1 MVAAAKG
8 SAAALTGWEMAA
20 AATARAARAAA
31 TVTPLLLAARGVAAA
46 PRGCRLR
53 SSACRAQDT
62 AACLHL
68 ENRSIGVVTSR
79 WQYAGSWSAHAA
91 GCELGASEGEDGEG
105 DGGGCEAGGGCI
117 GGVDAALAP
126 L

>member
-1 MVAAAKG
+1 MGDGGGGDGAGGEGGGDCNTVVVGGEGGG
-8 SAAALTGWEMAA
+8 SCAEGMQIAQLS
-20 AATARAARAAA
+20 
-31 TVTPLLLAARGVAAA
+31 LQ
-46 PRGCRLR
+46 
-53 SSACRAQDT
+53 SSRYSGS
-62 AACLHL
+62 LHL